1 VIPRFFKRSRAPTRV
16 LLSLLALLEVSSVK
30 GESVSPVKSEG
41 ARRAIKES
49 RMGDS
54 AFLLVSNTTELKPSD
69 LLPAFDLP
77 PEAKKPEKPANIPV
91 KAPEPTPTVVEP
103 NPTPAGSAFSPS
115 TLIPA
120 LQQVQPQIPPPAS
133 ALQAVPAPTTPQQP
147 PATTVQTLQP
157 PGPSPQAVLE
167 TKKATGPQKFL
178 INLTNVSVAEYIR
191 FISRISGKN
200 FLFNEDELNFNVTI
214 VSEELTSLEEIMT
227 VLMNELRIHGLSM
240 IEQGNNI
247 IIHNNPNVNSIST
260 VLPNAG
266 NENIPPNAQIVTRVF
281 RLSSMDPSKA
291 RDIISPMLSQA
302 ALIEA
307 IPETGF
313 FIVTDLTAN
322 VEKVADL
329 LVLLD
334 SPTAGIVVG
343 QYKGQNLYVD
353 SLAAL
358 AEKIVAPLAV
368 EGKKISFVPYRDTN
382 TLFVISTPPLVEKAI
397 SILRDIDGAKNG
409 PTSDGSLGGFTV
421 GPNGERYYRGNR
433 VAPDGT
439 LLGPDGKP
447 LLGPDGKPLNIASF
461 GGALAATGI
470 AGALSNEGL
479 PIGHLL
485 STDFEIYKLQYRKG
499 DQIQQALQAIASSL
513 LEIENN
519 AATNNAA
526 NNTSETTP
534 RYALQSY
541 QNELVAAIS
550 STQWLETSN
559 MLVFTGTKLALMKLR
574 ALVDE
579 LDIPNEQVLI
589 ELLLLDTTIADSL
602 TYGVD
607 FGTRFGGTNSA
618 GATGMNSLGT
628 PLPSNLNGQ
637 NFPNAGVLNANTL
650 AQATG
655 FNLGVIGQNLIHCG
669 TAYGSIGALVRAV
682 HDLTDSQ
689 VVLNQKILVEDNQPA
704 EIFVGL
710 NVPFKT
716 QSVAN
721 DFGSILTNNF
731 EYRDIGATLKVTP
744 FINKNGLITLQLEQ
758 ELSTLIGSDVNLL
771 SNNGF
776 QNALGSGP
784 TTRKSNTK
792 TTIFVPNGF
801 FVILSGNVQDET
813 DLLRSNLPCLGGIPI
828 IGALFSN
835 KTNNDSKRALM
846 MFIRPVLVNTK
857 EEIHDQTKRQ
867 QDIYRQK
874 SEIRDMWEWEI
885 DQALDF
891 LNVNEI
897 KSP

>member
-1 VIPRFFKRSRAPTRV
+1 
-16 LLSLLALLEVSSVK
+16 
-30 GESVSPVKSEG
+30 
-41 ARRAIKES
+41 
-49 RMGDS
+49 M
-54 AFLLVSNTTELKPSD
+54 
-69 LLPAFDLP
+69 
-77 PEAKKPEKPANIPV
+77 
-91 KAPEPTPTVVEP
+91 
-103 NPTPAGSAFSPS
+103 
-115 TLIPA
+115 
-120 LQQVQPQIPPPAS
+120 
-133 ALQAVPAPTTPQQP
+133 
-147 PATTVQTLQP
+147 
-157 PGPSPQAVLE
+157 
-167 TKKATGPQKFL
+167 
-178 INLTNVSVAEYIR
+178 
-191 FISRISGKN
+191 
-200 FLFNEDELNFNVTI
+200 
-214 VSEELTSLEEIMT
+214 
-227 VLMNELRIHGLSM
+227 
-240 IEQGNNI
+240 
-247 IIHNNPNVNSIST
+247 
-260 VLPNAG
+260 
-266 NENIPPNAQIVTRVF
+266 
-281 RLSSMDPSKA
+281 
-291 RDIISPMLSQA
+291 
-302 ALIEA
+302 
-307 IPETGF
+307 
-313 FIVTDLTAN
+313 
-322 VEKVADL
+322 
-329 LVLLD
+329 
-334 SPTAGIVVG
+334 
-343 QYKGQNLYVD
+343 
-353 SLAAL
+353 
-358 AEKIVAPLAV
+358 APLAQ
-368 EGKKISFVPYRDTN
+368 EGKRIDFVPYRDTN
-382 TLFVISTPPLVEKAI
+382 TLFIISTPPLVDKAI
-397 SILRDIDGAKNG
+397 AILKDIDGGGRGEAG
-409 PTSDGSLGGFTV
+409 AGGAGFTI
-421 GPNGERYYRGNR
+421 GPNGERYFRGNR

-439 LLGPDGKP
+439 LLGPDGRP

-461 GGALAATGI
+461 GGALSATGI

-519 AATNNAA
+519 TSAAKEGTENI
-526 NNTSETTP
+526 P
-534 RYALQSY
+534 RYALQSA

-559 MLVFTGTKLALMKLR
+559 MLVFTGTKAALVKLR
-574 ALVDE
+574 ALVAE
-579 LDIPNEQVLI
+579 LDIKNEQVLI

-607 FGTRFGGTNSA
+607 FGSRFGSDNSA
-618 GATGMNSLGT
+618 GAQGMNSLGT
-628 PLPSNLNGQ
+628 PLPATLNGQ
-637 NFPNAGVLNANTL
+637 NFPNAGLLNANNL
-650 AQATG
+650 ALATG
-655 FNLGVIGQNLIHCG
+655 FSLGVIGQNLIHCG

-682 HDLTDSQ
+682 HDLTDSK

-792 TTIFVPNGF
+792 TTIFVPNNF

-813 DLLRSNLPCLGGIPI
+813 DLIRSNLPCLGGIPI
-828 IGALFSN
+828 VGALFSN

-846 MFIRPVLVNTK
+846 MFIRPCLVNTK

-874 SEIRDMWEWEI
+874 TATRDMWEWEI

-891 LNVNEI
+891 LNINEI

>member
-1 VIPRFFKRSRAPTRV
+1 MIPRFFKRSRAPTRV
-16 LLSLLALLEVSSVK
+16 LLSLLALLEVSPIK
-30 GESVSPVKSEG
+30 ADGAVSKNG
-41 ARRAIKES
+41 ARRAIREA
-49 RMGDS
+49 RMGDTAS
-54 AFLLVSNTTELKPSD
+54 YLISDASELKPSD

-77 PEAKKPEKPANIPV
+77 PEAK
-91 KAPEPTPTVVEP
+91 APEPVKKTPTAPQPTQQATVAPPATLVGP
-103 NPTPAGSAFSPS
+103 NFSPAE
-115 TLIPA
+115 LIPA
-120 LQQVQPQIPPPAS
+120 LQETPVPPAPS
-133 ALQAVPAPTTPQQP
+133 IQNLQPVSLPAQTQQATP
-147 PATTVQTLQP
+147 TVQTLQQ
-157 PGPSPQAVLE
+157 PGPAPQAVLE
-167 TKKATGPQKFL
+167 TKRATGPQKFL

-214 VSEELTSLEEIMT
+214 VSEELTSLDEIMT
-227 VLMNELRIHGLSM
+227 VLMNELRIHGLSL

-247 IIHNNPNVNSIST
+247 IIHNNPNVNSLST
-260 VLPNAG
+260 ILPRDG
-266 NENIPPNAQIVTRVF
+266 NEAVPPNVQIVTRVF
-281 RLSSMDPSKA
+281 RLSSMDPNKA
-291 RDIISPMLSQA
+291 RDIIAPLLSQA
-302 ALIEA
+302 AIIEA

-322 VEKVADL
+322 IEKIADL

-358 AEKIVAPLAV
+358 AEKIVAPLAQ
-368 EGKKISFVPYRDTN
+368 EGKRIDFVPYRDTN
-382 TLFVISTPPLVEKAI
+382 TLFIISTPPLVDKAI
-397 SILRDIDGAKNG
+397 AILKDIDGGGRGGAAAA
-409 PTSDGSLGGFTV
+409 GFTI
-421 GPNGERYYRGNR
+421 GPNGERYFLGNR

-439 LLGPDGKP
+439 LLGPDGRP
-447 LLGPDGKPLNIASF
+447 LLGPDGKPLNISSF
-461 GGALAATGI
+461 GGALSAKGI

-519 AATNNAA
+519 
-526 NNTSETTP
+526 TSLAKEGAENIP
-534 RYALQSY
+534 RYALQTA

-559 MLVFTGTKLALMKLR
+559 MLVFTGTKA
-574 ALVDE
+574 ALVKLKALVNE
-579 LDIPNEQVLI
+579 LDIKNEQVLI

-607 FGTRFGGTNSA
+607 FGSRFGSDNSA
-618 GATGMNSLGT
+618 GAQGMNSLGT
-628 PLPSNLNGQ
+628 PLPATLNGQ
-637 NFPNAGVLNANTL
+637 NFPNAGVLNANNL
-650 AQATG
+650 ALATG

-682 HDLTDSQ
+682 HDLTDSK

-792 TTIFVPNGF
+792 TTIFVPNNF

-813 DLLRSNLPCLGGIPI
+813 DLIRSNLPCLGGIPI
-828 IGALFSN
+828 VGALFSN

-846 MFIRPVLVNTK
+846 MFIRPCLVNTK

-874 SEIRDMWEWEI
+874 TETRDMWEWEI

-891 LNVNEI
+891 LNINEI

>member
-1 VIPRFFKRSRAPTRV
+1 
-16 LLSLLALLEVSSVK
+16 
-30 GESVSPVKSEG
+30 
-41 ARRAIKES
+41 
-49 RMGDS
+49 M
-54 AFLLVSNTTELKPSD
+54 
-69 LLPAFDLP
+69 
-77 PEAKKPEKPANIPV
+77 
-91 KAPEPTPTVVEP
+91 
-103 NPTPAGSAFSPS
+103 
-115 TLIPA
+115 
-120 LQQVQPQIPPPAS
+120 
-133 ALQAVPAPTTPQQP
+133 
-147 PATTVQTLQP
+147 
-157 PGPSPQAVLE
+157 
-167 TKKATGPQKFL
+167 
-178 INLTNVSVAEYIR
+178 
-191 FISRISGKN
+191 
-200 FLFNEDELNFNVTI
+200 
-214 VSEELTSLEEIMT
+214 
-227 VLMNELRIHGLSM
+227 
-240 IEQGNNI
+240 
-247 IIHNNPNVNSIST
+247 
-260 VLPNAG
+260 
-266 NENIPPNAQIVTRVF
+266 
-281 RLSSMDPSKA
+281 
-291 RDIISPMLSQA
+291 
-302 ALIEA
+302 
-307 IPETGF
+307 
-313 FIVTDLTAN
+313 
-322 VEKVADL
+322 
-329 LVLLD
+329 
-334 SPTAGIVVG
+334 
-343 QYKGQNLYVD
+343 
-353 SLAAL
+353 
-358 AEKIVAPLAV
+358 
-368 EGKKISFVPYRDTN
+368 
-382 TLFVISTPPLVEKAI
+382 
-397 SILRDIDGAKNG
+397 
-409 PTSDGSLGGFTV
+409 
-421 GPNGERYYRGNR
+421 
-433 VAPDGT
+433 
-439 LLGPDGKP
+439 
-447 LLGPDGKPLNIASF
+447 
-461 GGALAATGI
+461 
-470 AGALSNEGL
+470 
-479 PIGHLL
+479 
-485 STDFEIYKLQYRKG
+485 
-499 DQIQQALQAIASSL
+499 QAIASSL

-519 AATNNAA
+519 AATNNASA
-526 NNTSETTP
+526 NTSEGTP

-559 MLVFTGTKLALMKLR
+559 MLVFTGTKLALSKLR
-574 ALVDE
+574 GLVDE

-607 FGTRFGGTNSA
+607 FGTRFGSTNSA

-628 PLPSNLNGQ
+628 PLPGNLNGQ
-637 NFPNAGVLNANTL
+637 NFPNAGLLNANTL

-682 HDLTDSQ
+682 HDLTDSR

-801 FVILSGNVQDET
+801 FVILSGNVQDEL
-813 DLLRSNLPCLGGIPI
+813 DLIRSNLPCLGGIPI

-857 EEIHDQTKRQ
+857 QEIHDQTKRQ

-874 SEIRDMWEWEI
+874 TETRDMWEWEI

-891 LNVNEI
+891 LNVNEV